1 LLNRA
6 KVFIADRDI
15 TAANLLASS
24 LNTNKDEKIA
34 FAAQVDVTS
43 WDQQVACF
51 QKAVDAFG
59 GRVDYVFPIAGI
71 GERRWIPTRE
81 ETKTKEDGAETEGAG
96 FVKPDLTV
104 VDADLTGVLWT
115 VGVAVQQFRRQGV
128 GRWGFRG
135 KSEFLSV
142 C

>member
-51 QKAVDAFG
+51 EKAIKAFG

-71 GERRWIPTRE
+71 GERKWIPTKE
-81 ETKTKEDGAETEGAG
+81 ETMTKEGEAG

-115 VGVAVQQFRRQGV
+115 VGMAIQQFRRQEV

-135 KSEFLSV
+135 KSEFFHFF